1 MEPIKKAEWE
11 LQNGIRRLNLRQLPG
26 PQPIWKWKKETGKLS
41 RGKSNGIDW
50 YRYQVKILL
59 PKLFPFANECEKE
72 RPNTIVQEDRAPA
85 HDHYI
90 QHHIYE
96 IHHIQRMLWCAN
108 SPDLNTIEPAWTWMK
123 RKTTVKGAPQNRAAA
138 IAIWERTWRD
148 LPQEQ
153 IQAWIE
159 RIPVHIKK
167 VIEIF
172 SINFMLSRA
181 RQNFLQEHL
190 YKLMRCPGPPSHLG
204 QYCWQDPNGKK
215 HYKLGPHHLKKL
227 IRYVDNEGILETH
240 SDVPDAI
247 REQLHKE
254 EQQRLEKGQS
264 RGSNTLA
271 PNNPYPININL
282 LPTQSPQTSMS
293 TTQTPAIS
301 ADMNTPYRECPN
313 ILGPRDDAVKEYSKW
328 QELNVTSDTY
338 KAEIRKACSIA
349 LENCLDLEQ
358 IFDDQ
363 NPNFF
368 VENGVKIGIARRFVN
383 DIAAWA
389 EQQEELLQNSANL
402 STTLACCSSFI

>member
-1 MEPIKKAEWE
+1 MALELSEEGFNIAPNTVWKILRKAGMKKTKPTRKPGLTNKMKHERLQWCLDHQDWTLEDWKRVIWSDEASVILLHRRGGYRIWRTSKERFSRSCIRERWKGSSEFIFWGCFSYDKKGPCHCWSPETAQEKAQSVKDIDSLNEMMEPIKKAEWE

-167 VIEIF
+167 VIELEGG
-172 SINFMLSRA
+172 N
-181 RQNFLQEHL
+181 E
-190 YKLMRCPGPPSHLG
+190 YK
-204 QYCWQDPNGKK
+204 
-215 HYKLGPHHLKKL
+215 
-227 IRYVDNEGILETH
+227 EG
-240 SDVPDAI
+240 
-247 REQLHKE
+247 RLH
-254 EQQRLEKGQS
+254 
-264 RGSNTLA
+264 
-271 PNNPYPININL
+271 
-282 LPTQSPQTSMS
+282 
-293 TTQTPAIS
+293 
-301 ADMNTPYRECPN
+301 
-313 ILGPRDDAVKEYSKW
+313 
-328 QELNVTSDTY
+328 
-338 KAEIRKACSIA
+338 
-349 LENCLDLEQ
+349 
-358 IFDDQ
+358 
-363 NPNFF
+363 
-368 VENGVKIGIARRFVN
+368 
-383 DIAAWA
+383 
-389 EQQEELLQNSANL
+389 
-402 STTLACCSSFI
+402 